1 VVLLIGYTV
10 WDRWAG
16 DAYPAPPSTAAA
28 PSAPVASQGASSQ
41 PAEVSLWSA
50 TSLEAKR
57 KGAPEPSP
65 AQLAADR
72 ARDEEALAKNPEN
85 AETLNNLGL
94 TLERLGLYDDAIA
107 RFTRATQIGSRNWAY
122 HFNLAHAYAQR
133 QNWDRAVAEYRVAAG
148 LYPTDGAT
156 QCNLATALQKKGADT
171 EAIPIFEHAV
181 QLAPSD
187 AGCHLAFA
195 VSLEQEGRASDA
207 RREYQEYLQL
217 APAAPDAESV
227 KSHLETLGSGRS

>member
-1 VVLLIGYTV
+1 MILLIGYTV

-16 DAYPAPPSTAAA
+16 DADSAPPSASAA
-28 PSAPVASQGASSQ
+28 PSAPAASQGAPSQ

-50 TSLEAKR
+50 TSLDAKR
-57 KGAPEPSP
+57 KGGPEPSP
-65 AQLAADR
+65 AQLAAAR
-72 ARDEEALAKNPEN
+72 ARDEESLSKNPDN

-94 TLERLGLYDDAIA
+94 TLERLGLYDEAIT
-107 RFTRATQIGSRNWAY
+107 RFSRATQIGSRNWAF

-156 QCNLATALQKKGADT
+156 QCNLATALQKKGADA
-171 EAIPIFEHAV
+171 EAIPVFEHGV

-187 AGCHLAFA
+187 ASCHLAFA
-195 VSLEQEGRASDA
+195 VSLEQDGRASDA